1 MVAYITKLEDIT
13 GLEKPSEDIE
23 PELEDADT
31 LDMLPERRRMVT
43 EVEPKPARWF
53 QSEHDGLRP

>member
-23 PELEDADT
+23 QELEDADT

-43 EVEPKPARWF
+43 EVELKLARWF
-53 QSEHDGLRP
+53 QSEHDGLKP